1 MVDDAVRRGARRNG
15 ILFSC
20 LAVLWLGLA
29 LLVLDKVFAI
39 VITLVAAGFCAVMA
53 AVCWVRFLN
62 R

>member
-1 MVDDAVRRGARRNG
+1 MVNDAARGAAMRNG

-29 LLVLDKVFAI
+29 LLVLDKVIGI
-39 VITLVAAGFCAVMA
+39 VVTLVAAALCAVMA
-53 AVCWVRFLN
+53 AVSWIRFLN